1 MNWKNIIKAPPPRP
15 YKPGE
20 KKIWESTKQP
30 TSTYIIPRVLS
41 DATDEFK
48 DKHGMIVDT
57 RHPYQRR
64 EMDSETGEPNP
75 RYKMPPKPYGLQASI
90 VPLYTWNPYQQE
102 LQQTQALTDLEG
114 GQTVTLRELQ
124 RDFITEAGEISIDIT
139 KLQEL
144 KDKFL
149 KIYEQML
156 DDIYDHFEAW
166 EAWIGWNWFVQEF
179 HPEENFGSIVD
190 NTDKNDLSTAHI
202 TLNFIEDQ
210 LHLLLEHINTAKQGT
225 GGSRGG
231 PRPYNNSE
239 FVQDVVNNVEKG
251 VNEAFNL
258 LNSLK
263 TS

>member
-30 TSTYIIPRVLS
+30 ISTYVIPRVIS
-41 DATDEFK
+41 DATVEFK

-57 RHPYQRR
+57 RHPYQKR
-64 EMDSETGEPNP
+64 EMDSTTGEPNP
-75 RYKMPPKPYGLQASI
+75 RYRNPPRPYGLQASI
-90 VPLYTWNPYQQE
+90 VPLYTWNPYRQE
-102 LQQTQALTDLEG
+102 HQETQALTNLEDG
-114 GQTVTLRELQ
+114 HTVTLRELQ
-124 RDFITEAGEISIDIT
+124 RDFLTETGEISIDIT

-179 HPEENFGSIVD
+179 HPEENSGSKEYWD
-190 NTDKNDLSTAHI
+190 NYI
-202 TLNFIEDQ
+202 TFNFIEDQ

-225 GGSRGG
+225 GVPKGA